1 MDIRALALL
10 ALAGCIG
17 SSAAESQV
25 APPAR
30 CIEGKPYDR
39 GSLRAD
45 LVALA
50 SPELDGRAPGSP
62 GDTLA
67 RKHIT
72 ERLSCLG
79 LVPVAQPFTAQNG
92 KETAN
97 VYAVLKGADP
107 AVGDQIILVAAHHDH
122 LGSGHL
128 GANDNAS
135 GVSAMLAVA
144 HDMVARG
151 APKRTIVFAAFG
163 DEETGMT
170 GSYHFAANA
179 PADVPTGKIV
189 QVINLDMVGSHS
201 SRGYVAAMGTLKN
214 LAATKHLAKLV
225 GRYPRINVGTGGI
238 ARGSD
243 FEPFCKLRIPY
254 VFFWTPDARCYHE
267 TCDTIERIDEKHLVD
282 IAALAGDLTR
292 ALADSETDLAA
303 ARQKLGCGVSYP
315 RR

>member
-1 MDIRALALL
+1 MDIRALALV
-10 ALAGCIG
+10 ALTGCVG

-25 APPAR
+25 AAPAR
-30 CIEGKPYDR
+30 CLEGKPYER
-39 GSLRAD
+39 AALHAD

-50 SPELDGRAPGSP
+50 SRELDGRAPGSP
-62 GDTLA
+62 GDAMA

-79 LVPVAQPFTAQNG
+79 LSPTAQGFTAQNG

-97 VYAVLKGADP
+97 VYAVLKGSDAD
-107 AVGDQIILVAAHHDH
+107 VGDQIILVAAHHDH

-144 HDMVARG
+144 HDMVERG

-170 GSYHFAANA
+170 GSYYFAAHP
-179 PADVPTGKIV
+179 PADVPLDKIV

-201 SRGYVAAMGTLKN
+201 SRGFVAAMGTLKN

-225 GRYPRINVGTGGI
+225 GRYPKINVGTGGI

-254 VFFWTPDARCYHE
+254 VFFWTPDSRCYHE
-267 TCDTIERIDEKHLVD
+267 TCDTVERIDEKHMVD

-292 ALADSETDLAA
+292 AMADSDIDLAA
-303 ARQKLGCGVSYP
+303 AQKRLGCGITYP

>member
-1 MDIRALALL
+1 MGIRALALVL
-10 ALAGCIG
+10 PALTACVSTSIAETAPACTDG
-17 SSAAESQV
+17 SPYERAA
-25 APPAR
+25 
-30 CIEGKPYDR
+30 
-39 GSLRAD
+39 LHAD

-50 SPELDGRAPGSP
+50 SKELDGRAPGSP
-62 GDTLA
+62 GDARA

-72 ERLSCLG
+72 QRLTCLG
-79 LVPVAQPFTAQNG
+79 LAPATQPFTAKNG

-97 VYAVLKGADP
+97 VYAVLKGTDD

-170 GSYHFAANA
+170 GSYHFAANP
-179 PADVPTGKIV
+179 PADVPIGKIV

-214 LAATKHLAKLV
+214 LAATRQLAKLV
-225 GRYPRINVGTGGI
+225 GKYPRINVGTGGI

-267 TCDTIERIDEKHLVD
+267 TCDTIERIDEKHMVD

-292 ALADSETDLAA
+292 ALADSSADLAA
-303 ARQKLGCGVSYP
+303 AQQKHGCGVSYP